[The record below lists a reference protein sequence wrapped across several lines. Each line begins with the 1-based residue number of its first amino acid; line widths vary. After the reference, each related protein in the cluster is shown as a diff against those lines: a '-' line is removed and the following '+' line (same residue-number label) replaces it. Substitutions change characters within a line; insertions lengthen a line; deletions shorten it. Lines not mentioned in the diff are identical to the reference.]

1 MRYWLMLQVDV
12 LGCEFDGV
20 FIHHHEEVQ
29 VFVGFAS
36 MIASTWLSFDMHLL
50 SNVLVNSLSK
60 LLRGDLYLV
69 TAGFDK
75 QRPLLR
81 GILLVV
87 NVSVRITALLGVLR
101 GLEIIPL
108 ISHVGRVQ
116 EAWRHG
122 LRFLDALG
130 VAGGCHLFVEYKDLL
145 HRACRVLHLLS
156 LRGIFSRSFGI

>member
-1 MRYWLMLQVDV
+1 
-12 LGCEFDGV
+12 
-20 FIHHHEEVQ
+20 
-29 VFVGFAS
+29 

-60 LLRGDLYLV
+60 LLRGDLHLL

-81 GILLVV
+81 GILLVIYV
-87 NVSVRITALLGVLR
+87 PVRITALLRVLR

-108 ISHVGRVQ
+108 IRHVGRVQ

-130 VAGGCHLFVEYKDLL
+130 VAGGRHLLVEDKDLL
-145 HRACRVLHLLS
+145 HRACRVLSLLS
-156 LRGIFSRSFGI
+156 LLGFLSRSFGI